1 MSKDYFITNDK
12 KKAISEL
19 KKLFK
24 KVIIKNV
31 SIEQS
36 WYRIEWISAKDFY
49 RDSLESQ
56 REMDKYLKF
65 LLSLLDVESNRDEIK
80 TDAQEAINNK
90 ENIFVNLTKKSK
102 KRPTKVSNK
111 K

>member
-1 MSKDYFITNDK
+1 
-12 KKAISEL
+12 
-19 KKLFK
+19 
-24 KVIIKNV
+24 
-31 SIEQS
+31 
-36 WYRIEWISAKDFY
+36 
-49 RDSLESQ
+49 
-56 REMDKYLKF
+56 MDKYLKF